1 MIMTKINHNKKR
13 NIGILY
19 ELLVKHIS
27 SSLIEE
33 NQKNIKIATKIIEKH
48 FEKNTE
54 IFKEFRI
61 FNCLYN
67 SNIKSKEN
75 ISILLNESK
84 KAALKI
90 NYKKLEREK
99 SMLIKEINYNIDRKF
114 YQQHLS
120 NYKLLG
126 NIQLLINE
134 WKKGDSSNLKN
145 IVMFQE
151 GIIDHLLKE
160 KVAKNKTLLENKN
173 SDEHKNNLVFSLMT
187 KKINNKYKD
196 FSSLQK
202 NIIKSYALFNK
213 NKDDSLKESLMY
225 IKNQTLIELKNFID
239 ESKNNIIEEKY
250 EIVKNKINNLDFEVI
265 DDKKIVKFLTIT
277 KLLEEIK
284 QGE

>member
-1 MIMTKINHNKKR
+1 MTKINHNKKR

-27 SSLIEE
+27 NSLIEE
-33 NQKNIKIATKIIEKH
+33 NQKNIKVATKIIEKH

-67 SNIKSKEN
+67 SDIKNKES
-75 ISILLNESK
+75 ISMLLNESK
-84 KAALKI
+84 QAALKI
-90 NYKKLEREK
+90 NYKKLEKEK

-134 WKKGDSSNLKN
+134 WKKGERSNLKN

-160 KVAKNKTLLENKN
+160 KTAPPNKPLSENKSN
-173 SDEHKNNLVFSLMT
+173 DEHKNSLVFSLMT
-187 KKINNKYKD
+187 KKINNKYKG
-196 FSSLQK
+196 FSNLQK

-213 NKDDSLKESLMY
+213 NKDDSLKESLME
-225 IKNQTLIELKNFID
+225 IKNQTLIELKKFIN
-239 ESKNNIIEEKY
+239 ESKNNTIEEKY
-250 EIVKNKINNLDFEVI
+250 EIVKNKINNLDFKEI